1 MNKKNPVKILD
12 VNVHPYTMKE
22 IILYLTKQVLNNNK
36 TFVVTANAEI
46 IMLCQNSLKYKSI
59 VNSAD
64 IVLPDGAGTVW
75 AGNFLGYNIK
85 ERVAGF
91 DLFLNLLKVSA
102 EKNFK
107 LYFLGASPGI
117 AKNAKKEL
125 LKKHPELLVL
135 GYHDGYF
142 NEAEELKIIEEINN
156 LNIDILFI
164 ALGAPKQEL
173 WINKYLERLNINLV
187 IGIGGSFDVVVGKM
201 QRAPKF
207 MQNHSLEWLFR
218 LYKQPNRIIR
228 MLTLPKFVIKILN
241 KKFLIINN

>member
-1 MNKKNPVKILD
+1 MNKKRPIKLLD

-22 IILYLTKQVLNNNK
+22 VVSYLTKQISNNEKN
-36 TFVVTANAEI
+36 FVVTANAEI
-46 IMLCQNSLKYKSI
+46 IMLCQNDLKYKSI

-75 AGNFLGYNIK
+75 GGNILGHTIK

-91 DLFLNLLKVSA
+91 DLFLNLLKVAS
-102 EKNFK
+102 EKDFR

-117 AKNAKKEL
+117 AKNAKNEL
-125 LKKHPELLVL
+125 LKNYPTLSVL

-142 NEAEELKIIEEINN
+142 DKEEELKIIEEINK
-156 LNIDILFI
+156 LNIDILFV

-173 WINKYLERLNINLV
+173 WINKHLKDLNINLV
-187 IGIGGSFDVVVGKM
+187 VGIGGSFDVIVGKM

-218 LYKQPNRIIR
+218 LYKQPNRFIR
-228 MLTLPKFVIKILN
+228 MLLLPKFVIKVLY
-241 KKFLIINN
+241 KKYFNN